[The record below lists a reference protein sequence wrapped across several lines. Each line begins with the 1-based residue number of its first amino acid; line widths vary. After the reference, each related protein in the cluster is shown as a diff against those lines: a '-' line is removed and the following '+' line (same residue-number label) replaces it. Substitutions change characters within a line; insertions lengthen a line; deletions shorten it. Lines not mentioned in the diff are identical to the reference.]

1 MRIKSKLVY
10 KLSIVVAVIM
20 IAAIALSGYVNNHI
34 CAHYSE
40 ESAEA
45 FLKFNSESMVQG
57 IGELM
62 MTDNKEGIQRFI
74 AEISQDSEVYGE
86 IRYVDHHSDTGK
98 VAASR
103 FGGERADVGLQDR
116 ACSACHDLEDP
127 SLAGTEMMAMAIDRP
142 QGERVLSVVAPIL
155 NEPRC
160 SSASCHVHAEDP
172 PILGI
177 LSADYSLSRLDSMA
191 WARRI
196 FIIVTVF
203 TSLALGMV
211 ALWLMFTRLLEKP
224 IAELIAGTRRIA
236 AHELDFRFDQ
246 KRDDE
251 IGALEE
257 SFNIMTARIQA
268 HRDELREA
276 MEYLGGI
283 VENSADMIITVTP
296 DGFIETFNRGAE
308 QALGY
313 SRVEVI
319 GQPVEMLF
327 ANPRDRNVAISRL
340 ADTDNVKNFE
350 TRFLGKDGQ
359 VRNVLLTLSRLRDRD
374 NNPIGTFGI
383 SKDITQDK
391 ELQDE
396 LRDAKQYLEGM
407 FENSA
412 DIIITV
418 NPEGLIE
425 TLNRGGEEALG
436 YGREELIGR
445 RIESLYVD
453 PRERHAIAR
462 LLEETG
468 NVQNYETRLLA
479 KDGQARSVLLTLS
492 PLRDTEGNPIGTIG
506 ISKDV
511 TQEKILQR
519 ELVQS
524 QKLAAIGQAVT
535 GIQHAIKNMLNALTG
550 GAYLVRNGMSKD
562 NQQQIK
568 EGWGMVEEG
577 IERIGSLSRN
587 MLNYAKDWKLD
598 LQRVDLDELVADIC
612 ELNRQVAADRG
623 IALCH
628 ETCDGLPA
636 VLCDPSLVH
645 MAVTDI
651 VVNAIDACDSKEYG
665 PDENAE
671 VKVKNSLTE
680 GGIFAEIEVRDNG
693 PGMNEE
699 TKRNIF
705 TPFFSTKKT
714 QGTGLGL
721 AVTAKIIKTHEGEIY
736 VDSEPDSGTA
746 FRIYIPKDGPRDQ
759 QEREGE

>member
-1 MRIKSKLVY
+1 MRIKSKLVW
-10 KLSIVVAVIM
+10 KLSVVVAVIL
-20 IAAIALSGYVNNHI
+20 IAATALSGYVNNYI
-34 CAHYSE
+34 CAHYSQ
-40 ESAEA
+40 ESAQA
-45 FLKFNSESMVQG
+45 FLEFNSESIVQG
-57 IGELM
+57 IGQLM
-62 MTDNKEGIQRFI
+62 MGRNNEGIQGFI
-74 AEISQDSEVYGE
+74 AEISKDSEVYGD
-86 IRYVDHHSDTGK
+86 IRLMDHHSGE
-98 VAASR
+98 VAAAR
-103 FGGERADVGLQDR
+103 FGRDHADIGLQDR
-116 ACSACHDLEDP
+116 ACSVCHDLDDP
-127 SLAGTEMMAMAIDRP
+127 GLAETEMMDVVIDRP
-142 QGERVLSVVAPIL
+142 DGERVLSVVAPIL

-160 SSASCHVHAEDP
+160 SSASCHAHADDP

-177 LSADYSLSRLDSMA
+177 LSTDYSLRRLDAMA
-191 WARRI
+191 GTRRV
-196 FIIVTVF
+196 FIICTVF

-211 ALWLMFTRLLEKP
+211 ALWLMFTPLLEKP
-224 IAELIAGTRRIA
+224 ISELIAGTRRIA
-236 AHELDFRFDQ
+236 ANELDFRFAQ
-246 KRDDE
+246 TRDDE

-257 SFNIMTARIQA
+257 SFNTMTARIQA
-268 HRDELREA
+268 HRDELRSA

-283 VENSADMIITVTP
+283 VENSADIIITVTP

-313 SRVEVI
+313 SRVELI
-319 GQPVEMLF
+319 GQPIEMLF
-327 ANPRDRNVAISRL
+327 ADPRDRDEAVRQL
-340 ADTDNVKNFE
+340 ADTDNVQNYE
-350 TRFLGKDGQ
+350 TRFLRKDGQ
-359 VRNVLLTLSRLRDRD
+359 VRSVLLTLSRLRDRD

-407 FENSA
+407 VENSA

-436 YGREELIGR
+436 YSREEIIGR
-445 RIESLYVD
+445 PIESLYMD
-453 PRERHAIAR
+453 PRERKAIAR
-462 LLEETG
+462 LLEDTG

-492 PLRDTEGNPIGTIG
+492 PLRDHEGNPIGTIG

-511 TQEKILQR
+511 TQEKKLQR
-519 ELVQS
+519 ELIQS

-562 NQQQIK
+562 DQQQIK
-568 EGWGMVEEG
+568 EGWAMVEEG

-587 MLNYAKDWKLD
+587 MLNYAKQWKLD
-598 LQRVDLDELVADIC
+598 LQEVDIEELVADVC
-612 ELNRQVAADRG
+612 ELNRQVATERG
-623 IALCH
+623 ITIHH
-628 ETCDGLPA
+628 ETRDGLPA

-651 VVNAIDACDSKEYG
+651 VVNAIDACASKRYDPDDS
-665 PDENAE
+665 AE
-671 VKVKNSLTE
+671 VTLKNSLTE
-680 GGIFAEIEVRDNG
+680 GEVFIEIEVCDNG

-721 AVTAKIIKTHEGEIY
+721 AMTAKIIKAHDGEIY
-736 VDSEPDSGTA
+736 VDSEPEQGTA
-746 FRIYIPKDGPRDQ
+746 FRIYIPKDGPREQ
-759 QEREGE
+759 

>member
-10 KLSIVVAVIM
+10 KLSVVVAVIM

-40 ESAEA
+40 ESAET

-57 IGELM
+57 IGQLM
-62 MTDNKEGIQRFI
+62 MAPNNEGIQDFI
-74 AEISQDSEVYGE
+74 AEISQDSEVFGE

-98 VAASR
+98 VVASR
-103 FGGERADVGLQDR
+103 FGGERADVRLEDR
-116 ACSACHDLEDP
+116 ACSVCHDLEDP
-127 SLAGTEMMAMAIDRP
+127 GLAGTETTAMVIEQP
-142 QGERVLSVVAPIL
+142 HGERVLSVVAPIL

-160 SSASCHVHAEDP
+160 SECHAKDP

-191 WARRI
+191 WTRRM
-196 FIIVTVF
+196 FITVTVF
-203 TSLALGMV
+203 ASLALGMV
-211 ALWLMFTRLLEKP
+211 ALWLMFTRVLEKP

-246 KRDDE
+246 TRDDE

-308 QALGY
+308 RTLGY
-313 SRVEVI
+313 GRVEVI
-319 GQPVEMLF
+319 GQPIEKLF
-327 ANPRDRNVAISRL
+327 ADPRDRHVAISRL
-340 ADTDNVKNFE
+340 SDNDNVQNFE

-374 NNPIGTFGI
+374 DNPIGTFGI
-383 SKDITQDK
+383 SKDITQAK

-396 LRDAKQYLEGM
+396 LRDAKRYLEGM

-425 TLNRGGEEALG
+425 TLNRGGEQALG
-436 YGREELIGR
+436 YGREDLIGR

-550 GAYLVRNGMSKD
+550 GAYLVRNGMEKD
-562 NQQQIK
+562 KQEQIK
-568 EGWGMVEEG
+568 EGWAMVEEG

-598 LQRVDLDELVADIC
+598 LQSVDLEELVADVC
-612 ELNRQVAADRG
+612 ELNRQVATERG
-623 IALCH
+623 IALRH
-628 ETCDGLPA
+628 VPCDGLPA

-671 VKVKNSLTE
+671 VKVRNSLTE
-680 GGIFAEIEVRDNG
+680 GGIFAEIEVCDNG
-693 PGMNEE
+693 PGMTEE

-721 AVTAKIIKTHEGEIY
+721 AVTARIIKTHEGEIY
-736 VDSEPDSGTA
+736 VDSEPDNGTA
-746 FRIYIPKDGPRDQ
+746 FRIYIPKDGPRDH
-759 QEREGE
+759 

>member
-10 KLSIVVAVIM
+10 KLSVVVAVIM
-20 IAAIALSGYVNNHI
+20 VAAIAFSGYVNNHI

-57 IGELM
+57 IGQLM
-62 MTDNKEGIQRFI
+62 MARNNQGIQEFI
-74 AEISQDSEVYGE
+74 AEISQDSEVFGE
-86 IRYVDHHSDTGK
+86 IRYVDHHSETGK
-98 VAASR
+98 VVASR
-103 FGGERADVGLQDR
+103 FGGERADVRLEDR

-127 SLAGTEMMAMAIDRP
+127 GLVGPETMAMVIEQP
-142 QGERVLSVVAPIL
+142 HGERVLSVVAPIM

-160 SSASCHVHAEDP
+160 STAACHVHAEDP
-172 PILGI
+172 AILGI

-191 WARRI
+191 WTRRI
-196 FIIVTVF
+196 FITVTVF
-203 TSLALGMV
+203 ASLALGMI

-308 QALGY
+308 RTLGY
-313 SRVEVI
+313 SRVEMI
-319 GQPVEMLF
+319 GQPVDKLF
-327 ANPRDRNVAISRL
+327 ADPRERHVAISRL
-340 ADTDNVKNFE
+340 ADNDNVQNFE
-350 TRFLGKDGQ
+350 TRFLAKDGQ

-374 NNPIGTFGI
+374 DNPIGTFGI

-396 LRDAKQYLEGM
+396 LRDAKRYLEGM

-425 TLNRGGEEALG
+425 TLNRGGEQALG
-436 YGREELIGR
+436 YGREDLIGR

-550 GAYLVRNGMSKD
+550 GAYLVRNGMAKD
-562 NQQQIK
+562 KQEQIQ
-568 EGWGMVEEG
+568 EGWAMVEEG

-598 LQRVDLDELVADIC
+598 LQSVDLEELVADVC
-612 ELNRQVAADRG
+612 ELNRQVAAERG
-623 IALCH
+623 IALRH
-628 ETCDGLPA
+628 VACDGLPA

-665 PDENAE
+665 PEENAE
-671 VKVKNSLTE
+671 VSVRNSLTE
-680 GGIFAEIEVRDNG
+680 GGIFAEIEVCDNG

-721 AVTAKIIKTHEGEIY
+721 AVTARIIKSHEGEIY
-736 VDSEPDSGTA
+736 VDSEPDNGTA

-759 QEREGE
+759 TEREGG